1 MKSRDKI
8 KELDNLNRNF
18 NLSKKTLKNSDY
30 PQVDKALSIWY
41 KQQLSSNKP
50 ISADLV
56 SEKAKYFKQF
66 LDLDKT
72 KAIFSASHG
81 FVTNFFQRHE
91 YLTNERKSCMLSLNN
106 P

>member
-8 KELDNLNRNF
+8 KELDNLNKSF

-30 PQVDKALSIWY
+30 PQVDKALLIWY
-41 KQQLSSNKP
+41 KQQKAFNKP
-50 ISADLV
+50 ISPDLV

-72 KAIFSASHG
+72 KTVFSASHG
-81 FVTNFFQRHE
+81 YLTNFFQRHE
-91 YLTNERKSCMLSLNN
+91 YLTGEKKTCILWLN
-106 P
+106 